1 MSQQNSA
8 EPQIQTQELL
18 LAWCPGSGMSPCL
31 GSFVS
36 ARLKSQQVP
45 PGTVCMQHLCGM
57 HSESSIHAAAHLPYL
72 SLFTHLWVPQAE
84 ISDKLAEA
92 LSSGDSGLKRYF
104 FKKITGMF
112 SIKLSRMTCVNLR
125 VRCYVWTARWW
136 GLLPAALETV
146 QEWLWQ
152 PGCWLMSYGEASH
165 WAHWQ
170 PTKNYTT

>member
-1 MSQQNSA
+1 MVKNPDSEQCMNFLVESFF
-8 EPQIQTQELL
+8 LL
-18 LAWCPGSGMSPCL
+18 ILFSSSIKITCL

-57 HSESSIHAAAHLPYL
+57 HSESSIHAAVHLPYL

-125 VRCYVWTARWW
+125 VRCYVWTARW
-136 GLLPAALETV
+136 
-146 QEWLWQ
+146 
-152 PGCWLMSYGEASH
+152 
-165 WAHWQ
+165 
-170 PTKNYTT
+170 